1 MKRENNL
8 CPFLKSAMWEK
19 DLCAKS
25 WETSVEVLFLPLPL
39 SLSNFRQGTIS

>member
-1 MKRENNL
+1 MKRGNNL
-8 CPFLKSAMWEK
+8 WPFLKSTMWEK

-39 SLSNFRQGTIS
+39 SLSNLRQGTMS